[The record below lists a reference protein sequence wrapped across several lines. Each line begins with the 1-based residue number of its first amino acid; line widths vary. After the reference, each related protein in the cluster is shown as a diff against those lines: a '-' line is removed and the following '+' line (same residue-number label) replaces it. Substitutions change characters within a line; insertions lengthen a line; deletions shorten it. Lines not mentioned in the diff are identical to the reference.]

1 MAHKPRGNRETA
13 PVPVNLRNMGRWLS
27 GVALF
32 AAATCVAYAAAVEET
47 CTTGDTVC
55 FQAESLI
62 QLKPTPKTETK
73 EKDVKTL
80 EQAALDALNDA
91 KEAARKAKKT
101 ELEAEKT

>member
-1 MAHKPRGNRETA
+1 MGKSRGNREIA
-13 PVPVNLRNMGRWLS
+13 PVPVNLRNIGRWLS

-47 CTTGDTVC
+47 CTTGDTAC

-62 QLKPTPKTETK
+62 QLKPTPKTETE

-80 EQAALDALNDA
+80 EQAALDALTA
-91 KEAARKAKKT
+91 ATKAARKAEKA
-101 ELEAEKT
+101 ELEAE